1 MRMHRAQNCASRKGE
16 CYLSNRKLTTEEKIE
31 KSKQITEEISKIEKR
46 LKESRDAQKKLDAE
60 IADEL
65 EKEYIVNMQKLGK
78 CLTEKIGTGLSL
90 EQYLDMLDYIFM
102 IDEVSEYVASEK
114 QLNKQKTE
122 AADSP
127 NAASA

>member
-1 MRMHRAQNCASRKGE
+1 MQQAQNCAVRKGE

-31 KSKQITEEISKIEKR
+31 KSKQITEEIGKIEKR
-46 LKESRDAQKKLDAE
+46 LKERRDAQKKLDAE

-78 CLTEKIGTGLSL
+78 RLTEKIGTGLSL
-90 EQYLDMLDYIFM
+90 EQYLEMLDYIFM

-122 AADSP
+122 AAGSP
-127 NAASA
+127 KAASA

>member
-1 MRMHRAQNCASRKGE
+1 MQQAQNCAERKGE

-31 KSKQITEEISKIEKR
+31 KSKLMTEEISKIEKR
-46 LKESRDAQKKLDAE
+46 LKERRDAQKKLDAE

-65 EKEYIVNMQKLGK
+65 EKEYIVNMQNLGK
-78 CLTEKIGTGLSL
+78 RLTEKIGTGLSL
-90 EQYLDMLDYIFM
+90 EQYLEMLDYIFM

>member
-1 MRMHRAQNCASRKGE
+1 MQPAQNCAVRKGE

-31 KSKQITEEISKIEKR
+31 KSKLITEEISKIEKR
-46 LKESRDAQKKLDAE
+46 LKERRDAQKKLDAE

-65 EKEYIVNMQKLGK
+65 EKEYIVNMQMLGK
-78 CLTEKIGTGLSL
+78 RLTEKIGTGLSL
-90 EQYLDMLDYIFM
+90 EQYLDMLEYIFM
-102 IDEVSEYVASEK
+102 IDEVSEYVSSEK

-127 NAASA
+127 KSASA

>member
-1 MRMHRAQNCASRKGE
+1 MQQAQNCASRKGE

-31 KSKQITEEISKIEKR
+31 KSKLMTEEISKIEKR
-46 LKESRDAQKKLDAE
+46 LKERRDAQKKLDAE

-127 NAASA
+127 KAASV

>member
-1 MRMHRAQNCASRKGE
+1 MQQAQNCAERKGE

-46 LKESRDAQKKLDAE
+46 LKERRDAQKKLDAE

-78 CLTEKIGTGLSL
+78 RFTEKIGTGLSL
-90 EQYLDMLDYIFM
+90 EQYLEMLDYIFM

-127 NAASA
+127 KAASA

>member
-1 MRMHRAQNCASRKGE
+1 MQQENYCKKRGE

-46 LKESRDAQKKLDAE
+46 LKERRDAQKKLDAE

-65 EKEYIVNMQKLGK
+65 EKEYIVNMQMLGK
-78 CLTEKIGTGLSL
+78 RLTEKIGTGLSL
-90 EQYLDMLDYIFM
+90 EQYFDMLDYIFM

-127 NAASA
+127 KADSA

>member
-1 MRMHRAQNCASRKGE
+1 MQRAQNCAERKGE

-31 KSKQITEEISKIEKR
+31 KSKLMTEEISKIEKR
-46 LKESRDAQKKLDAE
+46 LKERRDAQKKLDAE

-78 CLTEKIGTGLSL
+78 CLTEKIGTGFSL

-127 NAASA
+127 KAASA

>member
-1 MRMHRAQNCASRKGE
+1 MHRAQNCAERKGE

-46 LKESRDAQKKLDAE
+46 LKERRDAQKKLDAE

-65 EKEYIVNMQKLGK
+65 EKEYIVNMQNLGK
-78 CLTEKIGTGLSL
+78 RLTEKIGTGLSL
-90 EQYLDMLDYIFM
+90 EQYLEMLDYIFM

-127 NAASA
+127 KAASA

>member
-1 MRMHRAQNCASRKGE
+1 MQQAQNCAERKGE

-31 KSKQITEEISKIEKR
+31 KSKLMTEEISKIEKR
-46 LKESRDAQKKLDAE
+46 LKERRDAQKKLDAE

-127 NAASA
+127 KAASA

>member
-1 MRMHRAQNCASRKGE
+1 MRMHRVQNCASRKGE

>member
-1 MRMHRAQNCASRKGE
+1 MQPMKYYKKRGE

-31 KSKQITEEISKIEKR
+31 KSKSITEEISKIEKR
-46 LKESRDAQKKLDAE
+46 LKERRDAQKKLDAE

-127 NAASA
+127 KADSA

>member
-1 MRMHRAQNCASRKGE
+1 MQQAQDCAERKGE

-31 KSKQITEEISKIEKR
+31 KSKLMTEEISKIEKR
-46 LKESRDAQKKLDAE
+46 LKERRDAQKKLDAE

-127 NAASA
+127 KAASA

>member
-1 MRMHRAQNCASRKGE
+1 MQQAQNCAERKGE

-31 KSKQITEEISKIEKR
+31 KSKLMTEEISKIEKR
-46 LKESRDAQKKLDAE
+46 LKERRDAQKKLDAE

-127 NAASA
+127 KVASA